1 MLINLVVATV
11 VVVVP
16 GFKLETRTTL
26 PVVVVVVWVLWQIL
40 RLESVVNPLI

>member
-26 PVVVVVVWVLWQIL
+26 PVVVVVWVLWQIL